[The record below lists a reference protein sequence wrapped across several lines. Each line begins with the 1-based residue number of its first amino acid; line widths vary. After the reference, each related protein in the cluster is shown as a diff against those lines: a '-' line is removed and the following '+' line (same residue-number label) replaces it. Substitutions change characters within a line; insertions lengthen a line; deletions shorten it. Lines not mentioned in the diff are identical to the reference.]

1 MKKQNRIRIYTFMV
15 ILGFLFALTY
25 SCKKSEDP
33 SPPVAQKVNFG
44 ALLDL
49 TVYNPD
55 NGLATQAAIQFAL
68 EDLNRYAAAAGRNV
82 TFTCSFADTKMDTT
96 VALNLMKGMVA
107 QGTSMFVAS
116 PYSSTELKALMPYVN
131 QNPLVVINASSTS
144 VGLNHAGSHIFRIVA
159 DDNFQAKALIR
170 AAITEGV
177 KAVIP
182 IVRNDIWGNSLL
194 QAFATGY
201 LAEGGFVY
209 PGAAY
214 DPSESSFTALANT
227 VNEQVN
233 QAKATYGAENVRV
246 LALTYGE
253 ITGIMTAA
261 MPFESLG
268 MVKWYGCDG
277 NAQLSSVT
285 SDDGCASFAVK
296 TGFMSPM
303 TAIGSAW
310 ATPLFTQLLSSK
322 IALQTGVVPG
332 VFALS
337 AYDATFIMGLAFLE
351 VGSADMAKITGM
363 IPMVCR
369 SYAQMGISRRLNTN
383 NDLYQAD
390 YIFWNV
396 MSGPN
401 GYSWDMFATYMYT
414 LNTFVY
420 RWPQ

>member
-1 MKKQNRIRIYTFMV
+1 
-15 ILGFLFALTY
+15 
-25 SCKKSEDP
+25 
-33 SPPVAQKVNFG
+33 
-44 ALLDL
+44 
-49 TVYNPD
+49 
-55 NGLATQAAIQFAL
+55 
-68 EDLNRYAAAAGRNV
+68 
-82 TFTCSFADTKMDTT
+82 MDTT

-351 VGSADMAKITGM
+351 VGSADMGKITGM